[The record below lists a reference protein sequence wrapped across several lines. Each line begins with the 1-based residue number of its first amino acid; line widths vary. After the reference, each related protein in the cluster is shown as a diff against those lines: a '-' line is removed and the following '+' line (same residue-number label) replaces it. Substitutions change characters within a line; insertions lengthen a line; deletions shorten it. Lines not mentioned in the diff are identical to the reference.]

1 MGFRGCSMSDERRIP
16 RAPAGLKA
24 AGRRVW
30 TSILGGIAEGY
41 ELDERELLVLEVAAR
56 QADQNR
62 ALEDALAEA
71 GVVVRGSAGQP
82 RLNAVATELRQGR
95 IALDKLL
102 GSIGLP
108 DEDAGERLTERGRR
122 AKHAADSRWAAHR
135 QREARRGA

>member
-1 MGFRGCSMSDERRIP
+1 MTAERRIP
-16 RAPAGLKA
+16 KAPSGLKA

-30 TSILGGIAEGY
+30 TSILGGIAEGF
-41 ELDERELLVLEVAAR
+41 ELDERELLVLEAAAR

-62 ALEDALAEA
+62 ALEIALADA

-95 IALDKLL
+95 IAFDRLL
-102 GSIGLP
+102 GSLALP

-122 AKHAADSRWAAHR
+122 AKHAADRRWSAHR
-135 QREARRGA
+135 QREAERGA